1 MTTNEDQNLSGKWSL
16 GACLSFLY
24 RSNQVW
30 IQERSAPLGLL
41 AGSYPFFFH
50 LSHHPGQTQ
59 EELSRRIMIDKAF
72 TARVVRRLEEE
83 GYLLREP
90 DPRDKRILRLSLT
103 PTGEAMV
110 PRLHEITQERVNL
123 LTAGFT
129 EEEKQTVQELMG
141 RMTRNALSR
150 EGFHENKRG

>member
-1 MTTNEDQNLSGKWSL
+1 M
-16 GACLSFLY
+16 
-24 RSNQVW
+24 
-30 IQERSAPLGLL
+30 
-41 AGSYPFFFH
+41 
-50 LSHHPGQTQ
+50 
-59 EELSRRIMIDKAF
+59 
-72 TARVVRRLEEE
+72 EEE

-110 PRLHEITQERVNL
+110 PRLHEIAQERVNL

-141 RMTRNALSR
+141 RMTQNALSR

>member
-1 MTTNEDQNLSGKWSL
+1 M
-16 GACLSFLY
+16 
-24 RSNQVW
+24 
-30 IQERSAPLGLL
+30 
-41 AGSYPFFFH
+41 
-50 LSHHPGQTQ
+50 
-59 EELSRRIMIDKAF
+59 
-72 TARVVRRLEEE
+72 EEE

-141 RMTRNALSR
+141 RMTRNALDR